1 MSTASLGSVS
11 RLVRTLVRQRTQASA
26 GDADLLDQFHTR
38 RDETAF
44 TTLVQ
49 RHGPM
54 VLGVC
59 RRILRNDADA
69 EDAFQGTFLLLAVRA
84 GRIRKPSSLASWLH
98 GVARRL
104 AARARARAR
113 RRAETERRAAAE
125 RATPAG
131 ATAWRDL
138 EEALDDTLAGLPP
151 RYRVPLVLCYLQGN
165 TQEEVARLLGRP
177 LGTVRSCLARGR
189 VLLRARLVRRGVAL
203 SSGAVAAALL
213 AGAAEAVPVSGALMR
228 ATATA
233 AAGLASGRALDEVAR
248 ASVAALVR
256 GAGRAAVFARVGVA
270 TLLIL
275 VLGAATTAT
284 GLFLSQGPGSR
295 GADEGRA
302 QADPPPARQ
311 PRLDQHGDPLPPE
324 AVARLG
330 TSRFR
335 SGDFLS
341 WLVFTPDGKTLLA
354 HGGKGDVTL
363 WDVATGRETGRISGG
378 PAAPIHA
385 AALSADGNRVVTVE
399 GPDSQMV
406 GDRTLRLWDRATGK
420 PVRELGK
427 GPYASV
433 SLSPDGTRLAAVRHD
448 GRIDLWDVPAGRL
461 LRGWKAH
468 DHVTVIAWRPDDHLA
483 WTARFTPDGKVL
495 VTGHPLEGIR
505 FWDVATGD
513 RLREWSSRP
522 QPGDALALSP
532 NGGVVAVGS
541 RPAGQP
547 AQVTERDFGR
557 IHLLDL
563 DTGKELRELSA
574 AGEPPFGASMGIR
587 SVAFSAN
594 GKRLAARGADGFLR
608 VWDAASGREL
618 RRWWNPLTLPFA
630 LALSADGQ
638 TLAAPAGGAIRLLD
652 VASGKEV
659 SPPLE
664 NSPMLMTVGFS
675 PDGRTGITLGRSA
688 PLLWDTSTG
697 RLRQRLDGHQEQS
710 FVTGFAVAGN
720 TLYSWGDDRRL
731 IAWDLGTGQDLRR
744 LAAPEDGMIPG
755 GFTPLPD
762 GKALAVLVQG
772 KVLFLDAASGRE
784 VRRLALPFPGAFGLA
799 FPPDGR
805 TLVVWC
811 SDGSARV
818 CDLETGR
825 ERRQIAF
832 GDGDAPRPAV
842 VAPPGRRTARF
853 YLGRVSPDGR
863 LAAFGSDNLVLAVHE
878 LASGRQVRRVD
889 NLPDGVGALAF
900 APDGRTLAWAGTS
913 DPTVRL
919 VEVATGAER
928 QRLPGHRG
936 RVWALAFSPDG
947 RRLLSGSQD
956 ATALVWDL
964 TGSTDGKPAP
974 LGSDEREAC
983 WADLASP
990 NAARAYRAVRRL
1002 AASPA
1007 SLGDRLRPVGPVDV
1021 KRVARLIGELDGDD
1035 FGRRTQATA
1044 ELEALGEGAVGA
1056 CRRAL
1061 EGNPSPEMRRR
1072 LEALLDKEAQAA
1084 WDPSPEQLRRVRLL
1098 EALELSGT
1106 APARHLLEQYAGGLA
1121 GARLTEE
1128 ARAGLGRL
1136 AARPVAP
1143 ADTP

>member
-1 MSTASLGSVS
+1 MATASLGTVS
-11 RLVRTLVRQRTQASA
+11 RLVRTLVRQRTHAAADDSA
-26 GDADLLDQFHTR
+26 LLDQFRTR
-38 RDETAF
+38 RDDTAF

-59 RRILRNDADA
+59 RRILGNDADA
-69 EDAFQGTFLLLAVRA
+69 EDAFQGTFLLLAVQA

-98 GVARRL
+98 GAARRL
-104 AARARARAR
+104 ATRARARAR
-113 RRAETERRAAAE
+113 RRADTERRAAAE
-125 RATPAG
+125 RPTP
-131 ATAWRDL
+131 TAAAAWHDL
-138 EEALDDTLAGLPP
+138 EEALDDALAGLPP
-151 RYRVPLVLCYLQGN
+151 RYRLPLVLCYLQGN

-213 AGAAEAVPVSGALMR
+213 AGAAEAVPVPPALVR

-233 AAGLASGRALDEVAR
+233 AAGLAAGRALDEVTR

-256 GAGRAAVFARVGVA
+256 GAARAAVVARARVA
-270 TLLIL
+270 TLLLL
-275 VLGAATTAT
+275 VVGAATAAT
-284 GLFLSQGPGSR
+284 GLFLSQDPAGRGP
-295 GADEGRA
+295 DEGRA
-302 QADPPPARQ
+302 QAEPPPARQ
-311 PRLDQHGDPLPPE
+311 PRLDPHGDPLPPE

-335 SGDFLS
+335 SGNFLS
-341 WLVFTPDGKTLLA
+341 WLVFTPDARTLLA
-354 HGGKGDVTL
+354 HGGKGDVSL

-378 PAAPIHA
+378 PTAPIHA
-385 AALSADGNRVVTVE
+385 AALSADGNQVATVE

-406 GDRTLRLWDRATGK
+406 GDRTLRLWDRATCK

-433 SLSPDGTRLAAVRHD
+433 SFAPDGTRLAAVRHD
-448 GRIDLWDVPAGRL
+448 GRLDLWDVPAGRL

-468 DHVTVIAWRPDDHLA
+468 DHATVIAWRVDDHLA
-483 WTARFTPDGKVL
+483 WTARFTADGKVL

-505 FWDVATGD
+505 LWDVATGD
-513 RLREWSSRP
+513 RLRAWPTRP

-532 NGGVVAVGS
+532 NGGLLAVGS

-574 AGEPPFGASMGIR
+574 AGEPPFGARMGIR
-587 SVAFSAN
+587 SVAFSAD

-608 VWDAASGREL
+608 VWDVATGEEL
-618 RRWWNPLTLPFA
+618 RRWWNPLTFPCA
-630 LALSADGQ
+630 LALSPDGR
-638 TLAAPAGGAIRLLD
+638 TLAASAGGAVRLLD
-652 VASGKEV
+652 VATGKEV

-664 NSPMLMTVGFS
+664 NGTMLMTVGFA
-675 PDGRTGITLGRSA
+675 PDGRTAITLGHSA

-697 RLRQRLDGHQEQS
+697 RLRQRLDGHQEHS
-710 FVTGFAVAGN
+710 FVTGFAVAGT

-731 IAWDLGTGQDLRR
+731 IAWDLGTGQELRR
-744 LAAPEDGMIPG
+744 LAAPEEGMIPG

-762 GKALAVLVQG
+762 GKALAVLVQD

-825 ERRQIAF
+825 ERRQIAIA
-832 GDGDAPRPAV
+832 DGDAPRPGG
-842 VAPPGRRTARF
+842 VAPPGLGAARF
-853 YLGRVSPDGR
+853 YLGRLSPDGR
-863 LAAFGSDNLVLAVHE
+863 LVAFGSDNRVLAVHE
-878 LASGRQVRRVD
+878 LAGGRPVRRVA

-913 DPTVRL
+913 DATVRL

-928 QRLPGHRG
+928 QRLAGHRG
-936 RVWALAFSPDG
+936 RVWSLAFSPDG

-956 ATALVWDL
+956 GTALVWDL
-964 TGSTDGKPAP
+964 AGSADGQPAP
-974 LGSDEREAC
+974 LGADERETC

-990 NAARAYRAVRRL
+990 DAARAYRAVRRL
-1002 AASPA
+1002 AASPV
-1007 SLGDRLRPVGPVDV
+1007 SLGDRLRPVGPVDA

-1035 FGRRTQATA
+1035 FGRREKATA

-1056 CRRAL
+1056 CRTAL
-1061 EGNPSPEMRRR
+1061 EGNPSPEKRRR
-1072 LEALLDKEAQAA
+1072 LEALLDKEAQGA

-1098 EALELSGT
+1098 EALEFSGT
-1106 APARHLLEQYAGGLA
+1106 APARRLLEQCAGGLP

-1128 ARAGLGRL
+1128 ARAALGRL
-1136 AARPVAP
+1136 AARPAAP
-1143 ADTP
+1143 AGTR